1 MASKNEAKIIFT
13 AETKEFNEAIKKSNQ
28 DISTLRSELR
38 LNETQMK
45 NTGTSVQGLARKK
58 QLLTKELEAQKNKTQ
73 ALEAKLKEAKKVY
86 GDDSTE
92 VARLTKQL
100 SASKTA
106 ESNLEKELSNTNKEL
121 KEQQKRMG
129 LTAEQSEKLKDGF
142 DKVGNASGAVVAG
155 VGAVAG
161 GSVALFNEVDEGA
174 KNAIKA
180 TGATGEQAKELRQN
194 YKNVASS
201 IRGDFSD
208 IGSVLGEVQT
218 RFDLTGKESEKI
230 TKKFVKFAEINNT
243 DGVTSVQ
250 LVTRALRDAGIPLKD
265 YEELLDKLTVGA
277 QASGISIDTLTESI
291 AKYGAPMR
299 QLGFDTDESISILA
313 GWEKAG
319 VNTQIAFSGMKK
331 AISNWSASGKDAKV
345 EFGKTLDE
353 IKKAPSLA
361 KATTIAIENFG
372 QKAGP
377 DLADAIQNGRFEYSD
392 FLKLLK
398 KSKGSVENTY
408 KSVENGTDEAKIAM
422 QNLKLAGAE
431 VGESLLKGA
440 GPAIKDLTSKS
451 KELAKYAETHG
462 DEIVGT
468 LKTIGVVAGTVFA
481 VNKTAN
487 FVRSLGTFVNAGKAG
502 VDMLKEMAAARV
514 ADTAAAEAGT
524 VAQTGFMS
532 VIKAH
537 PIALATTAVVG
548 LTAGIVALVAKSQ
561 ETPAEIKK
569 IRDEISEFN
578 NEVVKNGNEVDS
590 EYNVYERY
598 AEQLKKCVDKNGK
611 IKKGKEDQVKVIKG
625 QLKDALGIEIDV
637 VKGQIKQYDKL
648 ANKINKTIEAKRAES
663 LLQKDEGKYQ
673 ESLSTKD
680 SQAVK
685 VADWSSK
692 LEKAQSTVN
701 WYDEQIK
708 KAEDGIKRAEK
719 SHDSALKME
728 FINQKESLQSSRA
741 IEKQRLNDIQKHL
754 NAEKAKYNSSA
765 NFVKNYE
772 KLQEAIASGHSEKI
786 KNAYS
791 MLRNNLK
798 RAGSATKLE
807 LLEQYHSAE
816 ANLKKI
822 QKAYDNGQVD
832 KAALNAAKRMVN
844 ATKKELNKADYSG
857 VGAKAVKQ
865 LKSGF
870 LTTSWNGIGNK
881 ISTDIR
887 KGFLNSF
894 GANPLAVPVKLK
906 RTGKG
911 TLPGLNGPIKIGKN
925 AVGGIYKQGTFLTTF
940 AEESAEAAIPIN
952 NEPRSKQLW
961 IQTGKMLGMVNEN
974 IGQRAVNV
982 AIDSSETNSLLRA
995 LLKKDSNLYVDGNK
1009 LVGATV
1015 GHRDRYD
1022 GIGYELEERGISY

>member
-1 MASKNEAKIIFT
+1 MANKNEAKVKFT
-13 AETKEFNEAIKKSNQ
+13 ADTKEFTEEINKSGQ
-28 DISTLRSELR
+28 EISKLRSELR
-38 LNETQMK
+38 LNATQMK
-45 NTGTSVQGLARKK
+45 NNGTSVEGLAKK
-58 QLLTKELEAQKNKTQ
+58 KKLLTKELEAQRNKTQ
-73 ALEAKLKEAKKVY
+73 ALEAKLKSAKEIY
-86 GDDSTE
+86 GENSTE
-92 VARLTKQL
+92 VTKLTTQL
-100 SASKTA
+100 NNSKKA
-106 ESNLEKELSNTNKEL
+106 EMNLEKELSNTNKEL

-142 DKVGNASGAVVAG
+142 DKVGNASGAVAAG

-377 DLADAIQNGRFEYSD
+377 DLADAIQNGRFEYSN
-392 FLKLLK
+392 FMKLLK

-408 KSVENGTDEAKIAM
+408 KSVENGTDEAKIAF

-481 VNKTAN
+481 INKVAK
-487 FVRSLGTFVNAGKAG
+487 FGRSVKDITKGISVCTTTVKGL
-502 VDMLKEMAAARV
+502 MAARQAETV
-514 ADTAAAEAGT
+514 ATEAET
-524 VAQTGFMS
+524 VAQTGLLA
-532 VIKAH
+532 VLQAN
-537 PIALATTAVVG
+537 PIILFTTAIAGLAVGIGYLATRTKELPKEAKEAQSAYTELRNSIKENGETVQSQFG
-548 LTAGIVALVAKSQ
+548 LYENYANKLD
-561 ETPAEIKK
+561 K
-569 IRDEISEFN
+569 I
-578 NEVVKNGNEVDS
+578 
-590 EYNVYERY
+590 
-598 AEQLKKCVDKNGK
+598 VDKDGK
-611 IKKGKEDQVKVIKG
+611 IKKGKENQAKVIVG
-625 QLKDALGIEIDV
+625 ALSEALGIELKIV
-637 VKGQIKQYDKL
+637 NGQIKGYGKLRENIKQTIAQKKAEAILDANKDTYVKQLQEQNKWKEKITETTGKLNEQDKKVWESNKKLAGLNGQLAVEQSKRPSDRSQATINQLQEEIHKTKSVLAVQKDQRDSIQKTLDKQKQYYNESKTFTQNYENLQEAAVSKDKEARKRATTALVNNYKTSTSASKIELIKQYNSAAANYDKTL
-648 ANKINKTIEAKRAES
+648 RLYKSGKVSKAVLNDAKRAKDFAES
-663 LLQKDEGKYQ
+663 EL
-673 ESLSTKD
+673 ESINF
-680 SQAVK
+680 A
-685 VADWSSK
+685 
-692 LEKAQSTVN
+692 
-701 WYDEQIK
+701 
-708 KAEDGIKRAEK
+708 GISNGWVR
-719 SHDSALKME
+719 
-728 FINQKESLQSSRA
+728 Q
-741 IEKQRLNDIQKHL
+741 
-754 NAEKAKYNSSA
+754 
-765 NFVKNYE
+765 
-772 KLQEAIASGHSEKI
+772 
-786 KNAYS
+786 
-791 MLRNNLK
+791 
-798 RAGSATKLE
+798 
-807 LLEQYHSAE
+807 
-816 ANLKKI
+816 LKKPF
-822 QKAYDNGQVD
+822 QASW
-832 KAALNAAKRMVN
+832 
-844 ATKKELNKADYSG
+844 TG
-857 VGAKAVKQ
+857 V
-865 LKSGF
+865 
-870 LTTSWNGIGNK
+870 GNK
-881 ISTDIR
+881 ISKEIR
-887 KGFLNSF
+887 KGFYDSF
-894 GANPLAVPVKLK
+894 GVNPLKV
-906 RTGKG
+906 
-911 TLPGLNGPIKIGKN
+911 PIKYKGSLPSAKGLIPAN
-925 AVGGIYKQGTFLTTF
+925 AVGGIYKKGTFLTTF

>member
-1 MASKNEAKIIFT
+1 MASKNEAKVKFS
-13 AETKEFNEAIKKSNQ
+13 ADTKEFSTEITKANK
-28 DISTLRSELR
+28 DISTLRSELK
-38 LNETQMK
+38 LNATQM
-45 NTGTSVQGLARKK
+45 NATGTSVSNLTEK
-58 QLLTKELEAQKNKTQ
+58 QKLLQRQQEATKNKTQ
-73 ALEAKLKEAKKVY
+73 ALESKLESAKKIY
-86 GDDSTE
+86 GEDSQE

-100 SASKTA
+100 NDSK
-106 ESNLEKELSNTNKEL
+106 ESEVKIAQQINQTNEQL
-121 KEQQKRMG
+121 KQQKKQLG
-129 LTAEQSEKLKDGF
+129 LTAEQADKLKNGF
-142 DKVGNASGAVVAG
+142 DKVGNASGAVVGTVTAI
-155 VGAVAG
+155 AG
-161 GSVALFNEVDEGA
+161 GSVALFSEVDEGA

-180 TGATGEQAKELRQN
+180 TGATGAQATALRQN

-201 IRGDFSD
+201 IRGDFAD
-208 IGSVLGEVQT
+208 LGATLGEVQT
-218 RFDLTGKESEKI
+218 RFDVTGKKSEKI
-230 TKKFVKFAEINNT
+230 TKKFIKFAEINNT

-250 LVTRALRDAGIPLKD
+250 LVTRALRDANIPLKD
-265 YEELLDKLTVGA
+265 YDKLLDQLTVAA
-277 QASGISIDTLTESI
+277 QASGINIDTLTSSI

-299 QLGFDTDESISILA
+299 QLGFDTKESISILA

-345 EFGKTLDE
+345 EFRKTLTE
-353 IKKAPSLA
+353 IKKAPTLA

-377 DLADAIQNGRFEYSD
+377 DLADAIQNGRFEYSN
-392 FLKLLK
+392 FMKLLK

-408 KSVENGTDEAKIAM
+408 KSVENGTDEAKVAF

-431 VGESLLKGA
+431 VGESLLKSA

-462 DEIVGT
+462 DEIVDI
-468 LKTIGVVAGTVFA
+468 LKKVGVVAGTVFA

-487 FVRSLGTFVNAGKAG
+487 FVRSLGTFVNAGKTG
-502 VDMLKEMAAARV
+502 VDILKKMAAARV

-578 NEVVKNGNEVDS
+578 KDVVKNGDEVDS

-598 AEQLKKCVDKNGK
+598 AEQLDKCVDKNGK
-611 IKKGKEDQVKVIKG
+611 IKKGKENQVKVIRG

-637 VKGQIKQYDKL
+637 VKGQVKQYDKL

-673 ESLSTKD
+673 EALAKKD
-680 SQAVK
+680 SKAVK

-692 LEKAQSTVN
+692 LEEAQSIVDK
-701 WYDEQIK
+701 YDQQIEKAK
-708 KAEDGIKRAEK
+708 KNMEKAKEEGDHALEMDYQNQIDG
-719 SHDSALKME
+719 LKTTRT
-728 FINQKESLQSSRA
+728 L
-741 IEKQRLNDIQKHL
+741 EKQRLNDIQEHL
-754 NAEKAKYNSSA
+754 NAEKAEYNNSA

-816 ANLKKI
+816 ENLKKI

-844 ATKKELNKADYSG
+844 TTKKEFNKANYSSQG
-857 VGAKAVKQ
+857 MKIADGIFKGATAFFKNNPIK
-865 LKSGF
+865 
-870 LTTSWNGIGNK
+870 TTVHFITDGIK
-881 ISTDIR
+881 
-887 KGFLNSF
+887 KFM
-894 GANPLAVPVKLK
+894 NP
-906 RTGKG
+906 KG
-911 TLPGLNGPIKIGKN
+911 TTIKKN
-925 AVGGIYKQGTFLTTF
+925 AVGGIYPKGEFLTTF
-940 AEESAEAAIPIN
+940 AEDSPEAAIPIN
-952 NEPRSKQLW
+952 NNPRSRRLW
-961 IQTGKMLGMVNEN
+961 IETGKLMGMVREDV
-974 IGQRAVNV
+974 GTRAVIQQ
-982 AIDSSETNSLLRA
+982 IDNSRTNA
-995 LLKKDSNLYVDGNK
+995 LLSAILNKNMNMYVNGDK
-1009 LVGATV
+1009 WVGST
-1015 GHRDRYD
+1015 RNNRNQND
-1022 GIGYELEERGISY
+1022 GIAMMLEERGVSIG

>member
-1 MASKNEAKIIFT
+1 MANKNEAKVKFT
-13 AETKEFNEAIKKSNQ
+13 ADTKEFTEEINKSGQ
-28 DISTLRSELR
+28 EISKLRSELR
-38 LNETQMK
+38 LNATQMK
-45 NTGTSVQGLARKK
+45 NNGTSVEGLAKK
-58 QLLTKELEAQKNKTQ
+58 KKLLTKELEAQRNKTQ
-73 ALEAKLKEAKKVY
+73 ALEAKLKSAKEIY
-86 GDDSTE
+86 GENSTE
-92 VARLTKQL
+92 VTKLTTQL
-100 SASKTA
+100 NNSKKA
-106 ESNLEKELSNTNKEL
+106 EMNLEKEVSNTNKEL

-142 DKVGNASGAVVAG
+142 DKVGNASGAVAAG

-377 DLADAIQNGRFEYSD
+377 DLADAIQNGRFEYSN
-392 FLKLLK
+392 FMKLLK

-408 KSVENGTDEAKIAM
+408 KSVENGTDEAKIAF

-481 VNKTAN
+481 INKVAQ
-487 FVRSLGTFVNAGKAG
+487 FGRSVKDITKGISVCTTTVKGL
-502 VDMLKEMAAARV
+502 MAARQAETV
-514 ADTAAAEAGT
+514 ATEAET
-524 VAQTGFMS
+524 VAQTGLLA
-532 VIKAH
+532 VLQAN
-537 PIALATTAVVG
+537 PIILFTTAIAGLAVGIGYLATRTKELPKEAKEAQSAYTELRNSIKENGETVQSQFG
-548 LTAGIVALVAKSQ
+548 LYENYANKLD
-561 ETPAEIKK
+561 K
-569 IRDEISEFN
+569 I
-578 NEVVKNGNEVDS
+578 
-590 EYNVYERY
+590 
-598 AEQLKKCVDKNGK
+598 VDKDGK
-611 IKKGKEDQVKVIKG
+611 IKKGKENQAKVIVG
-625 QLKDALGIEIDV
+625 ALSEALGIELKIV
-637 VKGQIKQYDKL
+637 NGQIKGYGKLRENIKQTIAQKKAEAILDANKDTYVKQLQEQNKWKEKITETTGKLNEQDKKVWESNKKLAGLNGQLAVEQSKRPSDRSQVTINQLQEEIHKTKSVLAVQKDQRDSIQKTLDKQKQYYNESKTFTQNYENLQEAAVSKDKEARKRATIALVNNYKTSTTASKIELIKQYNSAAANYDKTL
-648 ANKINKTIEAKRAES
+648 RLYKSGKVSKAVLNDAKRAKDFAES
-663 LLQKDEGKYQ
+663 EL
-673 ESLSTKD
+673 ESINF
-680 SQAVK
+680 A
-685 VADWSSK
+685 
-692 LEKAQSTVN
+692 
-701 WYDEQIK
+701 
-708 KAEDGIKRAEK
+708 GISNKWVR
-719 SHDSALKME
+719 
-728 FINQKESLQSSRA
+728 Q
-741 IEKQRLNDIQKHL
+741 
-754 NAEKAKYNSSA
+754 
-765 NFVKNYE
+765 
-772 KLQEAIASGHSEKI
+772 
-786 KNAYS
+786 
-791 MLRNNLK
+791 
-798 RAGSATKLE
+798 
-807 LLEQYHSAE
+807 
-816 ANLKKI
+816 LKKPF
-822 QKAYDNGQVD
+822 QASW
-832 KAALNAAKRMVN
+832 
-844 ATKKELNKADYSG
+844 TG
-857 VGAKAVKQ
+857 V
-865 LKSGF
+865 
-870 LTTSWNGIGNK
+870 GNK
-881 ISTDIR
+881 ISKEIR
-887 KGFLNSF
+887 KGFYDSF
-894 GANPLAVPVKLK
+894 GVNPLKV
-906 RTGKG
+906 
-911 TLPGLNGPIKIGKN
+911 PIKYKGSLPSAKGLIPAN

-1022 GIGYELEERGISY
+1022 GIGFELEERGISY